1 MRHIWGIKFKNLG
14 HSRGTV
20 RAFSY
25 FEHSLGTVEAK
36 LVGDNLR
43 TDEKKISVLT
53 VEAHLAHTFLTGTVG
68 AGLRLGLS

>member
-1 MRHIWGIKFKNLG
+1 M
-14 HSRGTV
+14 

-43 TDEKKISVLT
+43 RDERKITLLT

-68 AGLRLGLS
+68 SGLRLGLS